1 VNHLKQKNAMKLK
14 WIYFALAFCSFI
26 SSANAQDA
34 ANAEVTK
41 MFPEAQCSYT
51 LPGDDW
57 KWADPA
63 ILQQHFTDATTL
75 AAAFKTTGLFVALR
89 FNRLKQDERT
99 DPRSLESFEKGLLQ
113 SGRMTKRREG
123 KHLSFKGLPT
133 YQIDVT
139 LKNGQE
145 CSIRVFIANDKMYQ
159 LMVVSLGKLGSDEE
173 IEPTF
178 QGFNLTGQAQNPM
191 RNRTPDEQA
200 FEAGKRAAPFC
211 IVIFMGGLAAFIG
224 LILVVVK
231 LHKREDVYDDE
242 RPRHRRRHRRDDDD
256 DDDEI
261 PRRRNPGRDETEHDE
276 DRPPRRRDSR
286 DDEDDRDDEP
296 PRRRRK
302 PRRDDDD

>member
-1 VNHLKQKNAMKLK
+1 MKLK
-14 WIYFALAFCSFI
+14 WIYCSLAFCGVI
-26 SSANAQDA
+26 SCANAGDG
-34 ANAEVTK
+34 ANVEMTK
-41 MFPEAQCSYT
+41 EFPEAQCSYT

-63 ILQQHFTDATTL
+63 ILQQHFADATTL
-75 AAAFKTTGLFVALR
+75 AVAFKPTGLFVALR
-89 FNRLKQDERT
+89 FNPLKPGEKT
-99 DPRSLESFEKGLLQ
+99 DPKRLEGFETGLLQ

-159 LMVVSLGKLGSDEE
+159 LMVISLAKLGSDEE

-178 QGFNLTGQAQNPM
+178 QGFNFTELVQNPTH
-191 RNRTPDEQA
+191 NRTLDEQA
-200 FEAGKRAAPFC
+200 IEDGKKSAPFC
-211 IVIFMGGLAAFIG
+211 MLVCMGVIGGFIALIVF
-224 LILVVVK
+224 VVQ
-231 LHKREDVYDDE
+231 LNKRNGIYDDE
-242 RPRHRRRHRRDDDD
+242 RPRHRRRRRRDD

-261 PRRRNPGRDETEHDE
+261 PRRRNPRRDETEY
-276 DRPPRRRDSR
+276 

-296 PRRRRK
+296 PGRRRR
-302 PRRDDDD
+302 PRRDDEG

>member
-1 VNHLKQKNAMKLK
+1 MKLK
-14 WIYFALAFCSFI
+14 GIYCALVFCGFI
-26 SSANAQDA
+26 SSTNAQDA

-63 ILQQHFTDATTL
+63 ILQQHFADATTL
-75 AAAFKTTGLFVALR
+75 AVAFKPTGLFVALR
-89 FNRLKQDERT
+89 FNPPKPGEKTDSRRLEG
-99 DPRSLESFEKGLLQ
+99 FEAGLLQ

-123 KHLSFKGLPT
+123 KHLSFKGLPA

-159 LMVVSLGKLGSDEE
+159 LMVISLGKLGSDEE

-178 QGFNLTGQAQNPM
+178 QGFNFTGQVQTPM
-191 RNRTPDEQA
+191 PNRTLDEQA
-200 FEAGKRAAPFC
+200 IEDGKKSAPFC
-211 IVIFMGGLAAFIG
+211 ILVCLGVIGGFIA
-224 LILVVVK
+224 LIVFVVQ
-231 LHKREDVYDDE
+231 LNKRNGIYDDE
-242 RPRHRRRHRRDDDD
+242 RPRHRRMRQDDDV

-261 PRRRNPGRDETEHDE
+261 PRRRNPRRDEDDLDDE
-276 DRPPRRRDSR
+276 DNR
-286 DDEDDRDDEP
+286 DDESP
-296 PRRRRK
+296 GRRRRPPK
-302 PRRDDDD
+302 R